1 MMNSVRIKKLLIL
14 IFGGAAVASCTPI
27 KTRFSDIGKLTPV
40 NAVAQF
46 DNSSLCADTK
56 AESSIVADED
66 GNAFLTRSGCQNLE
80 EAQPINPQE
89 LQSSESGEEVL
100 FRNEIFELNSE
111 ASGQMAQR
119 SEGEQ
124 PRANEEIP
132 RAGNEVPRVNT
143 EVPRVN
149 TEVPRVNT
157 EIPRVN
163 TEIPR
168 VNTEIP
174 HVNTEVPRVNTE
186 VPRVNTEV
194 PHVNMETPS
203 PNTETPSI
211 NIETPS
217 SSSERI

>member
-56 AESSIVADED
+56 AESSIVADEG

-132 RAGNEVPRVNT
+132 RAGNELPRVNT
-143 EVPRVN
+143 EVPR
-149 TEVPRVNT
+149 
-157 EIPRVN
+157 
-163 TEIPR
+163 
-168 VNTEIP
+168 
-174 HVNTEVPRVNTE
+174 VNTEVPRVNTE